1 MMSLSLPDGRG
12 SASSSQPLAEP
23 RPLWSD
29 IPWNRRARAGRLS
42 LLFLLPALM
51 IAQSPEKII
60 FDTDSGFFGDDGA
73 ALVMLL
79 QQPARVRI
87 LGITL
92 VAGNV
97 RATQGAEYMFR
108 ILALMNRTGVPLYL
122 GAQSPLV
129 HTADM
134 AAVAA
139 ARWGKQEFIG
149 AFAESGPIKKLTP
162 LKPQSQNAVD
172 FIIETVDRNP
182 GQVTL
187 FAIGP
192 MTNIAMALRL
202 RPDLSRKVKRL
213 VFMGGNVH
221 VPGNITKAAE
231 FNFWFDPDAAQ
242 VVLRSEIAS
251 KIMFGLDICNHAE
264 VRKKQFDEI
273 VAVKNP
279 ITDLYKEDLGN
290 GYPGFL
296 KNTDA
301 VSYIWDAL
309 AAAYLIDPGF
319 VKKSETASLDVDSRF
334 TASYGAVT
342 PLDKQLA
349 PRAMPVQVM
358 LELDFNRVFALY
370 KKSLQL
376 TNLVRAKKLK

>member
-1 MMSLSLPDGRG
+1 MKKF
-12 SASSSQPLAEP
+12 
-23 RPLWSD
+23 W
-29 IPWNRRARAGRLS
+29 
-42 LLFLLPALM
+42 FLLPGLM
-51 IAQSPEKII
+51 VAQIPEKII

-79 QQPARVRI
+79 QQPAKVKI
-87 LGITL
+87 LGITV

-108 ILALMNRTGVPLYL
+108 ILTLMKRTDVPLYL
-122 GAQSPLV
+122 GAQAPLV

-134 AAVAA
+134 AAAA
-139 ARWGKQEFIG
+139 AVRWGKQEFTG
-149 AFAESGPIKKLTP
+149 AFSESGAVKRLTP

-202 RPDLSRKVKRL
+202 RPDLAIRMKRV

-221 VPGNITKAAE
+221 VPGNVTKAAE
-231 FNFWFDPDAAQ
+231 FNFWFDPEAAQ
-242 VVLRSEIAS
+242 VVLRSEIAN
-251 KIMFGLDICNHAE
+251 KVMFGLDICNRAQ
-264 VRKKQFDEI
+264 VRKRQFDEI
-273 VAVKNP
+273 IAVKNP

-290 GYPGFL
+290 VYPGFF
-296 KNTDA
+296 KNADA
-301 VSYIWDAL
+301 VSYMWDAL
-309 AAAYLIDPGF
+309 AAAYLIDSGF
-319 VKKSETASLDVDSRF
+319 VTKSESASLDVDSRF
-334 TASYGAVT
+334 SASYGAVM

-349 PRAMPVQVM
+349 PRATPVQAM
-358 LELDFNRVFALY
+358 LDLDFKRVFTLY

-376 TNLVRAKKLK
+376 VN

>member
-1 MMSLSLPDGRG
+1 VTK
-12 SASSSQPLAEP
+12 
-23 RPLWSD
+23 
-29 IPWNRRARAGRLS
+29 S
-42 LLFLLPALM
+42 LLLLLPALLL
-51 IAQSPEKII
+51 AQPPEQII

-79 QQPARVRI
+79 QQPAKVKI
-87 LGITL
+87 LGITV

-108 ILALMNRTGVPLYL
+108 TLTIMKRTEIPLYL
-122 GAQSPLV
+122 GAQAPLV

-139 ARWGKQEFIG
+139 ARWGKQEFTG
-149 AFAESGPIKKLTP
+149 AFGETGPIKKLTP
-162 LKPQSQNAVD
+162 LTPRPQNAVD
-172 FIIETVDRNP
+172 FIIQTVDRNP

-202 RPDLSRKVKRL
+202 RPDLARKVKRL

-231 FNFWFDPDAAQ
+231 FNFWFDPEAAQ
-242 VVLRSEIAS
+242 VVLRSEIAG
-251 KIMFGLDICNHAE
+251 KTMFGLDICNHAQ
-264 VRKKQFDEI
+264 VRKQQFDEI

-279 ITDLYKEDLGN
+279 ITALYGEDLGN
-290 GYPGFL
+290 GYPGFF
-296 KNTDA
+296 KNPAA

-309 AAAYLIDPGF
+309 AAAFLVDPGF
-319 VKKSETASLDVDSRF
+319 VQSSETASLDVDTAFS
-334 TASYGAVT
+334 ASYGAVK
-342 PLDKQLA
+342 PLEKALA
-349 PRAMPVQVM
+349 PHATPVQVM
-358 LELDFNRVFALY
+358 LNLDFNRVFVLY

-376 TNLVRAKKLK
+376 K